1 PTTWDELQEVA
12 RQVAEQSGTRFGF
25 VFQGAEYEGGV
36 VNGLE
41 YIWTHGGDALDPQDP
56 SVVTIGSQEAIAGLT
71 TERSMV
77 EEGVSPE
84 AVSTY
89 QEMDA
94 HTAFLN
100 GDAVFMR
107 NWPYVYGLLA
117 DPETSSISPEQVGI
131 APLPVA
137 SPGDQSSSCAGG
149 WNLFINAA
157 SPNPDAAWTL
167 IEYLA
172 APEQQK
178 ERSLE
183 GGYLPTLAGL
193 YEDRE
198 IVDNVPVIA
207 LGREAIQNV
216 RSRPVSPYYS
226 DMSLV
231 LAAEFNAS
239 LRGAKSPE
247 EAART
252 GQSELERIIEQ
263 GSA

>member
-41 YIWTHGGDALDPQDP
+41 YIWTHGGDALDPEDP

-107 NWPYVYGLLA
+107 NWPYVYALA
-117 DPETSSISPEQVGI
+117 AEGGDFNVTQDQIGI
-131 APLPVA
+131 APLPTA
-137 SPGDQSSSCAGG
+137 EGQESFSCLGG
-149 WNLFINAA
+149 WNMFINAA
-157 SPNPDAAWTL
+157 SPNPDAAWEFIQFAT
-167 IEYLA
+167 

-178 ERSLE
+178 FRALE
-183 GGYLPTLAGL
+183 GSFLPTRTEL
-193 YEDRE
+193 YDDQE
-198 IVDNVPVIA
+198 ILDNVPVIA

-247 EAART
+247 EAAQT
-252 GQSELERIIEQ
+252 SQSELERIIEQ
-263 GSA
+263 GGG